1 MFEYYV
7 PIEVAEDGDAPV
19 QSDPD
24 ITTVING
31 LEHCMRTDGD
41 NCKYCP
47 YFNGECVDE
56 LSRDA
61 LRVIKRLIEKN
72 AGMEMKNDETH

>member
-1 MFEYYV
+1 MYECFPPE
-7 PIEVAEDGDAPV
+7 

-24 ITTVING
+24 IATVING
-31 LEHCMRTDGD
+31 LEHCMCHDGD
-41 NCKYCP
+41 NCIYCP

-61 LRVIKRLIEKN
+61 LRVIKRLIEKS
-72 AGMEMKNDETH
+72 AGMEIKDDETR